1 MVELPEFKFANSR
14 HPRQQQ
20 RNSTQQ
26 SDNKMLA
33 TMDVSSL
40 AVGPP
45 LIW

>member
-1 MVELPEFKFANSR
+1 MVELPKFKFANSR
-14 HPRQQQ
+14 HLRQQQ
-20 RNSTQQ
+20 RNNRQQ
-26 SDNKMLA
+26 SDNKMLS